1 MSVIVWNHNK
11 ASVQLKNPFKD
22 HRKKCGTLFSSIIV
36 RHSGTCEV
44 CWTGC
49 VGLVTVH
56 SSSRKQRVIF
66 DLQLHFIFHFFWL
79 FSVGL
84 HNAASSLFVSI
95 FEDAAVVFEQPLL
108 ESSLVQ
114 TDTSFIHH
122 FWWPGLVLLLYDFKC
137 FKLFSCSWFD
147 WIASCDCNCWPEHRG
162 YLAELLQI
170 TQ

>member
-1 MSVIVWNHNK
+1 MW
-11 ASVQLKNPFKD
+11 
-22 HRKKCGTLFSSIIV
+22 LFSSIIV

-84 HNAASSLFVSI
+84 HNAASSLFVSV

-114 TDTSFIHH
+114 TDTSFIPSLLVTRTRAAALWLQM
-122 FWWPGLVLLLYDFKC
+122 FLIIFMLLIWLDCLVWLQLLAWTSWLPGISANNPIK
-137 FKLFSCSWFD
+137 
-147 WIASCDCNCWPEHRG
+147 
-162 YLAELLQI
+162 
-170 TQ
+170 